1 MERTSFGLD
10 ENTESA
16 LAYVL
21 GFITGIFL
29 LLMEDENRTVRF
41 HALQSTVLFFGL
53 VLVIVMFSFIPIL
66 ALFIPVVW
74 LTEIFLWLLLII
86 RSYRGQMLRLPVAGT
101 LAARFAG
108 IN

>member
-21 GFITGIFL
+21 GFITGIFF

-41 HALQSTVLFFGL
+41 HAMQSTMLFFL
-53 VLVIVMFSFIPIL
+53 LVIVIVIMSVIPFLAPFIPLI
-66 ALFIPVVW
+66 W
-74 LTEIFLWLLLII
+74 LTEILLWFLLVI
-86 RSYRGQMLRLPVAGT
+86 RAYQGQMLRLPVIGT
-101 LAARFAG
+101 MAESY
-108 IN
+108 I

>member
-21 GFITGIFL
+21 LFITGVFF

-41 HALQSTVLFFGL
+41 HAMQSVLLFFS
-53 VLVIVMFSFIPIL
+53 LVIVIVVMSVIPFLTLFVSVVQLIGIL
-66 ALFIPVVW
+66 
-74 LTEIFLWLLLII
+74 LWLLLII
-86 RSYRGQMLRLPVAGT
+86 RAYQGRMLRLPIVGTVA
-101 LAARFAG
+101 ASYV
-108 IN
+108 